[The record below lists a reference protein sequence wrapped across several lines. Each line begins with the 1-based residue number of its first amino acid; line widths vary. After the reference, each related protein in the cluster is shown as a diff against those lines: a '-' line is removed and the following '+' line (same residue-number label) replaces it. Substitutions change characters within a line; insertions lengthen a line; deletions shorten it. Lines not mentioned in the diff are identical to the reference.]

1 MTKRNLFVSIGSTS
15 TLALITLIERLQDL
29 GIYNPLDPDFK
40 DTFIAIETD
49 DGPLDQLKPYNR
61 GNCDRVFGYKIEKS
75 GENFVPSHD
84 FLTKSYQAAWEGPTL
99 KILAAD
105 KGVGG
110 RRYKSFATVEWQEEL
125 GRKIEEFYQGL
136 NGADTL
142 NGCQIILIATAW
154 GGTASGMFQNVS
166 DFIATRIYHKCGAN
180 HQTPFYTVLA
190 LPNLNDALAL
200 DKKGY
205 QGLEN
210 FAYFMRSIQQ
220 AGWRGTLPKIMTQDR
235 ESLNFI
241 FPELCDFSVNGD
253 PSKIPVFTG
262 VERFR
267 GNNSA
272 LPQRAI
278 IVVPTQ
284 GADTTPVTIA
294 EQLLLFAY
302 LNVLTQP
309 LNGNKNTPDGKF
321 VDVRARWAEGCTA
334 DCPVLIGINMV
345 ECQYPR
351 GAAIKH
357 VVEQKLYERWKKFY
371 SKDTSIDP
379 HIPIFVKE
387 YLEKSVQ
394 IPEDSEKILEG
405 LNRILESDWVDSN
418 DRISHLKDSIVTFVE
433 NSENLPYNFPAF
445 EDANQLFAG
454 MVAYASSLDKENPMK
469 ESFFTAGTMQ
479 DVRARYNE
487 QLDTWYQQ
495 ATEDEKQ
502 KLNKIMKMIDYTVS
516 EYNRLKKGKGFNN
529 FVVKYCNG
537 NMQVINSFLKIA
549 REEIGNALKNLQTLM
564 LTKALVHRWQLKEHN
579 AVENDPNWNNVDE
592 LFDKVKVELLAA
604 EGEGEVNRFIKSV
617 RNEALEDSLKGIV
630 NIKTDSLVSLLETAN
645 QITTLQGT
653 YDKIRND
660 IQVNI
665 DGEIKELKNVN
676 NYKLITLAN
685 SNVTGSCP
693 CFYPRELTD
702 NMFHF
707 YVKSAG
713 AGDITWEDV
722 KRFGFTTFKQACLD
736 TSVASDRSK
745 LERSGMSLG
754 GSLGTWIENN
764 INYNNKPLCGMWFGS
779 VDLSLTFRKV
789 LDDVYANGNDN
800 STLISIQ
807 DKAYQRE
814 NDTRNGQVTP
824 QCCQTLFEKVAMGA
838 IFGLINAKGAGKTMP
853 NNGTL
858 SVTVKTPAGVVIWEK
873 SSKQPSDLGMISTG
887 DGIVLKSVS
896 VEFIAKLMGWMRES
910 DGSCRFADAFDCKE
924 LFISLT
930 DQERYVLT
938 HMRLAP
944 SVDQVK
950 MLVALYEKLKENIT
964 LEIIED

>member
-15 TLALITLIERLQDL
+15 TNALITLIERLQDL
-29 GIYNPLDPDFK
+29 GIYKPLDPNFR

-49 DGPLDQLKPYNR
+49 DGPLNRLRSYNK
-61 GNCDRVFGYKIEKS
+61 GNCDRAFGYKIERS
-75 GENFVPSHD
+75 GEQFVPSHD
-84 FLTKSYQAAWEGPTL
+84 FLTKSYQAAWSEGSTL
-99 KILAAD
+99 KIYAAD
-105 KGVGG
+105 QGVGG

-125 GRKIEEFYQGL
+125 GKKIKEFYQGL

-142 NGCQIILIATAW
+142 EDCQIILIATAW

-166 DFIATRIYHKCGAN
+166 DFIATRIYHECGAN
-180 HQTPFYTVLA
+180 RQTPFYTVLA

-284 GADTTPVTIA
+284 SAGTTPVTIA
-294 EQLLLFAY
+294 EQLLLLAY
-302 LNVLTQP
+302 LNVLKQP
-309 LNGNKNTPDGKF
+309 IDATGSITADGKF
-321 VDVRARWAEGCTA
+321 VDVRARWAEGYTT
-334 DCPVLIGINMV
+334 DCPALIGINMV

-357 VVEQKLYERWKKFY
+357 VVEQKMYERWKKFY
-371 SKDTSIDP
+371 SEATSIDP

-405 LNRILESDWVDSN
+405 LNRILESDWVDGN
-418 DRISHLKDSIVTFVE
+418 DRISNLKDSIVTFVE
-433 NSENLPYNFPAF
+433 NSQNLPYNFPAF
-445 EDANQLFAG
+445 EDAKQLFAG
-454 MVAYASSLDKENPMK
+454 MVKYASSLDKENPMK
-469 ESFFTAGTMQ
+469 ESFFTAVTMQ

-495 ATEDEKQ
+495 ANEDEKQ
-502 KLNKIMKMIDYTVS
+502 KQNKIMKMIDYTVS

-537 NMQVINSFLKIA
+537 NMQVINCFLKIA

-564 LTKALVHRWQLKEHN
+564 LTKALVRRWQLTEHN
-579 AVENDPNWNNVDE
+579 AVENDPNWSSVDE
-592 LFDKVKVELLAA
+592 LFDKVKDELLAA
-604 EGEGEVNRFIKSV
+604 EREGEVNRFIKSV

-630 NIKTDSLVSLLETAN
+630 NIKTNSLVSLLEAAN
-645 QITTLQGT
+645 QITTLQGS

-660 IQVNI
+660 IQDNI
-665 DGEIKELKNVN
+665 DGEIEELKNVN

-702 NMFHF
+702 SMFHF

-722 KRFGFTTFKQACLD
+722 NRFGFTTFSKACLNNLAAG
-736 TSVASDRSK
+736 SRSK
-745 LERSGMSLG
+745 LERSGMSQG

-764 INYNNKPLCGMWFGS
+764 INYDGKPLCGMWFGS
-779 VDLSLTFRKV
+779 VDIGLTFRKV
-789 LDDVYANGNDN
+789 LDDVYANGNN
-800 STLISIQ
+800 ASTLTSIQ

-814 NDTRNGQVTP
+814 NDTSNGRMIP

-853 NNGTL
+853 NDRTL
-858 SVTVKTPAGVVIWEK
+858 SVTVKTPAGEVIWEK

-887 DGIVLKSVS
+887 DGIVLQSVS
-896 VEFIAKLMGWMRES
+896 TEFIAKLMGWMRES
-910 DGSCRFADAFDCKE
+910 KGSCRFADAFDCKE

-944 SVDQVK
+944 SVNQVE

-964 LEIIED
+964 LEII